1 MSRSFKSIILIFAI
15 LMQTTILPHFTVFS
29 VIPNY
34 VFVLMIAIS
43 IINEDS
49 ESVVFAA
56 VTGFLL
62 DLFTGAPV
70 GLNTLLY
77 MYISIAVI
85 VITGRIYIKRI
96 KVVAPVC
103 FIASVIY
110 ELVFG
115 ILSTLLRNGT
125 FYPQAIV
132 SVVLPVALINTVIFI
147 PVYMVLSRVRF
158 EKKRKGIKYEC
169 QI

>member
-125 FYPQAIV
+125 FYPLAIV